1 MSRRRD
7 RPTASSEDASQGA
20 SGTAE
25 ATARRAIELFAND
38 DDAALRDLFD
48 HSMKLAVSLEKLAD
62 TRQRAEDAL
71 GSLVAVGEPLTGSS
85 RGAEIYDFP
94 LTYERGDGHLQVAV
108 MADEIA
114 GLLVRPGHATGTWGH
129 SRGLLRTVVGEL
141 VRSGWLRLGGRRRGK
156 DHA

>member
-7 RPTASSEDASQGA
+7 RQTAATEDATQRA
-20 SGTAE
+20 SATAK
-25 ATARRAIELFAND
+25 ATARRAAELFAND

-48 HSMKLAVSLEKLAD
+48 HGMKLAVSLEKLAD
-62 TRQRAEDAL
+62 TRQRAQDAL

-94 LTYERGDGHLQVAV
+94 LTYERGKGHLQIAI

-114 GLLVRPGHATGTWGH
+114 GLLVRRGHATGTWGQ
-129 SRGLLRTVVGEL
+129 SKGLLREVVGEF
-141 VRSGWLRLGGRRRGK
+141 VRSGWLRLGARRRGK